1 MKRPASAD
9 LSYFNAR
16 VRAMRGAL
24 LLKGDYE
31 PLMRLDSVEALVE
44 KLKAAEYGPFI
55 EAAGARYPDALEALS
70 KALLADLSESLGKL
84 WKIAPEGARPLL
96 KAVLSN
102 WEVYDLKTL
111 VRGLSR
117 GVKREEIKA
126 VLVPAGE
133 FDMAALNTLLSSKDI
148 TDLIG
153 FLETWG
159 SPYAGVLKPGLREY
173 QRNGRIIELEL
184 GADLRTN
191 RLLLEAL
198 STRTAGGAAGR
209 AADGRIMRDWLAL
222 RADLQNALTLFKIAG
237 EGYSPA
243 AASGFFVDG
252 GFKLKRSNFVKLS
265 GLRGKEELLD
275 ALRETGGSVIKK
287 VLDAAGPDFMLM
299 EESAEDAIKEWLRAL
314 SVVDPLSI
322 ALPASY
328 IYMKVREIKNLRL
341 IARGAAFA
349 VPPGELRRLVFYPV

>member
-1 MKRPASAD
+1 MKKPASAD

-55 EAAGARYPDALEALS
+55 EAASARYPDALEALS

-148 TDLIG
+148 PDLIG

-198 STRTAGGAAGR
+198 STRTAGG
-209 AADGRIMRDWLAL
+209 ADGRIMRDWLAL

-287 VLDAAGPDFMLM
+287 VLDAAGPDPMLM
-299 EESAEDAIKEWLRAL
+299 EESAEDAIKERFRAL

-328 IYMKVREIKNLRL
+328 MYMKVREIKNLRL

>member
-1 MKRPASAD
+1 MKKPVSSD

-24 LLKGDYE
+24 LRKEDYE
-31 PLMRLDSVEALVE
+31 PLMRLDSVEALAE

-55 EAAGARYPDALEALS
+55 EAASARYPDALEALS

-126 VLVPAGE
+126 ALIPAGE

-148 TDLIG
+148 PDLIG

-191 RLLLEAL
+191 RLLLDAL
-198 STRTAGGAAGR
+198 SAGAASR

-237 EGYSPA
+237 EGYAPA
-243 AASGFFVDG
+243 AASGFFIDG
-252 GFKLKRSNFVKLS
+252 GFKLKRSNFVKLA

-275 ALRETGGSVIKK
+275 TLRETGGSVMKK
-287 VLDAAGPDFMLM
+287 VLDAAGPDPMLM

-349 VPPGELRRLVFYPV
+349 VPLGELRRLVFYPV